1 MENKDKSS
9 DKAHSEPL
17 QQYNVSRSIFKGTD
31 YFFSGEDEELCYP
44 LWKHLMWARE
54 KDEKEVTVYKAEPI
68 KVHGYM
74 YCNLHGAGE
83 DGKCGKIC
91 TDYIPRNGKRGM
103 CKHRG
108 KLYQARQKVKFNVEN
123 AFVG

>member
-1 MENKDKSS
+1 MKNKNESS
-9 DKAHSEPL
+9 DKVHSEPL
-17 QQYNVSRSIFKGTD
+17 QQYSVSRSIFKGTD
-31 YFFSGEDEELCYP
+31 YFFSGEDEEICYP

-68 KVHGYM
+68 KVNGYM
-74 YCNLHGAGE
+74 YCKLHGAGE
-83 DGKCGKIC
+83 DGNCGKIC
-91 TDYIPRNGKRGM
+91 DDYIPRNGKRGM

-108 KLYQARQKVKFNVEN
+108 KLYQAGQKVKFNVEN

>member
-1 MENKDKSS
+1 MTTNNETQNKNFNATSHKTD
-9 DKAHSEPL
+9 
-17 QQYNVSRSIFKGTD
+17 VSRSIFKGTD
-31 YFFSGEDEELCYP
+31 YFFSGEDEEICYP

-74 YCNLHGAGE
+74 YCKLHGAGE
-83 DGKCGKIC
+83 DGNCGKIC
-91 TDYIPRNGKRGM
+91 DDYIPRNGKRGM

-108 KLYQARQKVKFNVEN
+108 KLYQAGQKVKFNVEN

>member
-1 MENKDKSS
+1 MTTNNETQNKNFNATSHKTD
-9 DKAHSEPL
+9 
-17 QQYNVSRSIFKGTD
+17 VSRSIFKGTD
-31 YFFSGEDEELCYP
+31 YFFSGEDEEICYP

-74 YCNLHGAGE
+74 YCKLHGAGE
-83 DGKCGKIC
+83 DGNCGKIC
-91 TDYIPRNGKRGM
+91 DDYIPRNGKRGM

-108 KLYQARQKVKFNVEN
+108 TLYQAGQKVKFIVEN

>member
-1 MENKDKSS
+1 MENKQKSS

-17 QQYNVSRSIFKGTD
+17 QQCNVSRSIFKGTD

-54 KDEKEVTVYKAEPI
+54 KDEKEITVYKAEPI

-74 YCNLHGAGE
+74 YCKLHGAGE
-83 DGKCGKIC
+83 DGNCGKIC
-91 TDYIPRNGKRGM
+91 DDYIPRNGKRGM

>member
-1 MENKDKSS
+1 MTTKNNTSKDDFNATSHKT
-9 DKAHSEPL
+9 D
-17 QQYNVSRSIFKGTD
+17 VIGSIFKGTD
-31 YFFSGEDEELCYP
+31 YFFSGEDEEICYP

-54 KDEKEVTVYKAEPI
+54 RDEKEITVYKAEPI

-74 YCNLHGAGE
+74 YCKLHGAGE
-83 DGKCGKIC
+83 DGNCGKIC
-91 TDYIPRNGKRGM
+91 DDYVPRNGKRGM

-108 KLYQARQKVKFNVEN
+108 KLYQAGQKVKFNVEN

>member
-1 MENKDKSS
+1 MLAEVFLR
-9 DKAHSEPL
+9 EL
-17 QQYNVSRSIFKGTD
+17 II
-31 YFFSGEDEELCYP
+31 FFSGEDEEFCYP

-54 KDEKEVTVYKAEPI
+54 KDEKEITVYKAEPV
-68 KVHGYM
+68 KVHRYM

-83 DGKCGKIC
+83 DGNCGKIC

-103 CKHRG
+103 CKYRG
-108 KLYQARQKVKFNVEN
+108 KLYQAGQKVKFDVEN

>member
-1 MENKDKSS
+1 MTTNNETQNKNFNATSHKTD
-9 DKAHSEPL
+9 
-17 QQYNVSRSIFKGTD
+17 VSRSIFKGTD

-74 YCNLHGAGE
+74 FCKLHGAGE
-83 DGKCGKIC
+83 DGNCGKIC
-91 TDYIPRNGKRGM
+91 TDYIPRNGKRGV

-108 KLYQARQKVKFNVEN
+108 KLYQAGQKVKFNVEN